1 MRRAH
6 RALQPCVAAG
16 QGLIRNG
23 QIGEIIQI
31 TTRRIGPFPAR
42 IQDVG
47 VVKDLATHDLDLT
60 AWLAESPYAT
70 VSAQCAHKTG
80 RDHEDLVAITGRL
93 ENGIV
98 TNHLVNWLSPV
109 KERLTMITGTV
120 GAFAAD
126 TLSGDLTFFALTP
139 KCRPSGRSSPSYAA
153 LPRATRCGTPTRS
166 GSRCVSNTRPPRRSS
181 ASVQRS

>member
-1 MRRAH
+1 MLAH
-6 RALQPCVAAG
+6 AGVPHDREASCGDHRGCGPSRLPSKPRALSGASGTSSATTLRCSRPRR
-16 QGLIRNG
+16 IRNG

-31 TTRRIGPFPAR
+31 TTAVSALPAR

-70 VSAQCAHKTG
+70 VSAVYKTG
-80 RDHEDLVAITGRL
+80 RDHEDLVAIL
-93 ENGIV
+93 DYENGIV

-120 GAFAAD
+120 GR
-126 TLSGDLTFFALTP
+126 SQPTP
-139 KCRPSGRSSPSYAA
+139 CRAI
-153 LPRATRCGTPTRS
+153 
-166 GSRCVSNTRPPRRSS
+166 
-181 ASVQRS
+181 